1 MKASQSLLLSA
12 ALSLSLCASGA
23 SAQSIGN
30 LLNWARLPVGLP
42 IPSIGGLRIGGSS
55 PQRAQQQQ
63 QGPRYQSLAL
73 GRQAYDLDQS
83 GQHEQARQL
92 LMQAVQLDSQN
103 EIAWGNLMHECA
115 MLGLLQET
123 VQVGEQYLQLHP
135 HGSQYTRVTGM
146 LTNAKAELER
156 EQKIAQTLGPTSD
169 ADYLSMT
176 SENGVLKHWPI
187 QPTPISVYIEDGARV
202 KGYSTTYTATMIDSF
217 KEWSNATN
225 NRLVFQPVSSP
236 EQAQIVC
243 SWIDAQEKFP
253 SDYKYGECGFSSP
266 RYHQDGSIIGSRI
279 WILTMNKTLKR
290 PYSNSA
296 IRGVCLHEIG
306 HTLGLIGHSDKAGD
320 IMYFMGDNEP
330 VTEPHL
336 TYRDINTINRLYEL
350 SATGSTMLAQ
360 TAQQR
365 MQASQPFM
373 APVSSTEASMPP
385 YMMPNQGMSPA
396 MFNNNYSNAPAGMFA
411 SSPMSTMPA
420 GSMTPSYQGTFASA
434 PMNQPPAMA
443 PAPALQTPPAMSLQQ
458 PPQTAHTAKAHAG
471 AKSTVAGAQHSS
483 SAATYMQV
491 EHYSTTAQ
499 AFPSAKA
506 AIDYFEACANNTP
519 NAPAVLDDLG
529 SAYNNRAIELAGVG
543 DLDGAHTALERAVAI
558 HRNSFDRPRLDASIS
573 NYMML
578 LVKQGRLPEAQKV
591 YNSYRQGNLA
601 FYNTNTV
608 H

>member
-1 MKASQSLLLSA
+1 MKLTRHLLLTVS
-12 ALSLSLCASGA
+12 LSLSLCASGA
-23 SAQSIGN
+23 HAQSIGN
-30 LLNWARLPVGLP
+30 LLNWARLPVGVP
-42 IPSIGGLRIGGSS
+42 VPSIGGLHIGGTSS
-55 PQRAQQQQ
+55 QRVPQQQ

-73 GRQAYDLDQS
+73 GHQAYDLDQA
-83 GQHEQARQL
+83 GQHEQAREL
-92 LMQAVQLDSQN
+92 LMQAVQLDPSN
-103 EIAWGNLMHECA
+103 EVAWGNLMHETA

-123 VQVGEQYLQLHP
+123 VQVGQQYLQLHP

-146 LTNAKAELER
+146 LTNAQAELAR
-156 EQKIAQTLGPTSD
+156 EGKIAQTLGPSTD

-176 SENGVLKHWPI
+176 SENGVLKHWPF
-187 QPTPISVYIEDGARV
+187 QPTPISVYIEDGSGV
-202 KGYSTTYTATMIDSF
+202 KGYSSTFTATMIDSF

-243 SWIDAQEKFP
+243 SWVDAQEKFP
-253 SDYKYGECGFSSP
+253 SDFKYGECGFSSP
-266 RYHQDGSIIGSRI
+266 RFHQDGSIIGSHI

-296 IRGVCLHEIG
+296 VRGVCLHEIG

-336 TYRDINTINRLYEL
+336 SYRDINTINRLYEL
-350 SATGSTMLAQ
+350 SATGATMLAQ

-373 APVSSTEASMPP
+373 APVSSSEAAMPP
-385 YMMPNQGMSPA
+385 SMMPNQGMSPA
-396 MFNNNYSNAPAGMFA
+396 MFNNNYSSAPAGMWA
-411 SSPMSTMPA
+411 GSPMPAMTA
-420 GSMTPSYQGTFASA
+420 GSMMPSYQGTFASA

-443 PAPALQTPPAMSLQQ
+443 AAPALPAPPAMSLQS
-458 PPQTAHTAKAHAG
+458 PPQPAHTAKAHAG
-471 AKSTVAGAQHSS
+471 AKSTVAGASHSAG
-483 SAATYMQV
+483 AATYMQV
-491 EHYSTTAQ
+491 EHYSTTSQ
-499 AFPSAKA
+499 TFPSAKA
-506 AIDYFEACANNTP
+506 AVDYFEVCANSTP
-519 NAPAVLDDLG
+519 NASAVLDDLG
-529 SAYNNRAIELAGVG
+529 SAYNNRAIELAAAG
-543 DLDGAHTALERAVAI
+543 DLDGAHTELERAIAI

-578 LVKQGRLPEAQKV
+578 LVKQGRLSEAQKV

-601 FYNTNTV
+601 FYNTNSV